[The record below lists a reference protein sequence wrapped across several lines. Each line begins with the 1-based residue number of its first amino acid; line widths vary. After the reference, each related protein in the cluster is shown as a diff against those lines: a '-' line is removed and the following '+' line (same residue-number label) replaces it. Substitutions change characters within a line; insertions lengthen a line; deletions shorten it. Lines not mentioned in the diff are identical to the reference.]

1 MKNRII
7 DHERD
12 LLRAIALYYDQIN
25 DPVVVAKGE
34 GKIATAII
42 QTGKNHHIHLHEDPN
57 LMEQLSHLDIG
68 DSIPQQLYQIIAEII
83 AFVYMLEGKTPEEF
97 NPEDYQ

>member
-7 DHERD
+7 DHEKEF
-12 LLRAIALYYDQIN
+12 LKAIALYYDQIN

-34 GKIATAII
+34 GNIASSII
-42 QTGKNHHIHLHEDPN
+42 QTAKMHEIHLHEDPN

-68 DSIPQQLYQIIAEII
+68 DSIPRHLYQIIAEII
-83 AFVYMLEGKTPEEF
+83 TFVYLLEGKMPVNFTPD
-97 NPEDYQ
+97 NS

>member
-12 LLRAIALYYDQIN
+12 LLKAIALYYDQIH

-34 GKIATAII
+34 GSVAATLIK
-42 QTGKNHHIHLHEDPN
+42 TGKKHDIHLHEDPN
-57 LMEQLSHLDIG
+57 LMDQLSHLDIG

-83 AFVYMLEGKTPEEF
+83 TFVYMLEGKTPKNF
-97 NPEDYQ
+97 NPEDYR